1 MCIRDSINFIQYISA
16 GLETKNKVF
25 LLDAMALIY
34 RAHFAFS
41 KNPIVNSKGINTSA
55 VYGFLNTLLELLN
68 KEKPTHLAVAFDT
81 KSPTFRSEIFT
92 EYKANRERQPE
103 DIQVAIPIIKNF
115 LEHLNIKIVE
125 LDGFEADDIIGTLSG
140 VLSEEEETQVFMMTP
155 DKDFAQLVKENVFL
169 YKPAFMGRGVDI
181 LGVKEVLEK
190 FKIKEVDQ
198 VIDFLGLQGDSVDNI
213 PGIPGVGP
221 KTAQKLLSEYGSV
234 EGILE
239 NKEKIKGSVGMKV
252 RDNTESALMSKELA
266 KIKTDISLNIEINDL
281 KIKKANYSD
290 LNRLLDEMEF
300 RTIKNR
306 MISSGL
312 LLEQEEGQLDF
323 FSNQTSAETENL
335 NYKLIDK
342 NKLDDLVK
350 SLALSKSICVDTETS
365 SLNIQEAELAG
376 IALSD
381 GEKKGYYIPTVNDH
395 NEIINK
401 LKPLLEN
408 PSIMIIGHNLKYDLQ
423 ILKKYNINIKENV
436 FDTMLAHYLINPES
450 SHKLDVLSENYL
462 NHKCIPIE
470 DIIGKRGVNQKKMT
484 DLDPKE
490 IYVYACED
498 ADITFRL
505 KKIFEQELKKNNL
518 TKLFYDLEIPLMF
531 VLCEIENNGVK
542 IDSDF
547 LSNMSTL
554 LTKKIN
560 ETQKSIYNIAGEEFN
575 VASPKQLGIILFDKL
590 KIEENPKKTK
600 SGQYSTGEDILTKLS
615 KKSKIVSLVLE
626 YREYKKLLS
635 TYIDALP
642 EMVSPYDKLIHTD
655 YAQAVTATG
664 RLSSN
669 KPNLQNIPI
678 RTQLGRKTRSAF
690 VSRTEGNFILAADY
704 SQIELRIIAS
714 FSEDKEMINAFNN
727 NKDIHSIT
735 ASKVFGVSLDDVTQ
749 DMRRRAK
756 EVNFGIIYGISPF
769 GLSQN
774 LDIPRGEAKEIIDAY
789 FDEFKNVKLYMDRSI
804 EEARSKK
811 QVKTLLGRRRFLR
824 DIDSRNYTLRGFAE
838 RNAINSPIQ
847 GTAADIIKL
856 AMVSI
861 SKWMKENN
869 IKSKMIMQVH
879 DELVFD
885 VERTELELLS
895 LNIKKIM
902 ENVIK
907 IKVPLLVEVGHGKT
921 WLEAH

>member
-1 MCIRDSINFIQYISA
+1 
-16 GLETKNKVF
+16 
-25 LLDAMALIY
+25 MALIY

-68 KEKPTHLAVAFDT
+68 KEKPTHVAVAFDT
-81 KSPTFRSEIFT
+81 KSPTFRSDIFS

-115 LEHLNIKIVE
+115 LEHLNIKRVE
-125 LDGFEADDIIGTLSG
+125 LDGFEADDIIGTLSC
-140 VLSEEEETQVFMMTP
+140 VLSEEEDTQVFMMTP

-181 LGVKEVLEK
+181 LGVNEVLEK
-190 FKIKEVDQ
+190 FKIKEVGQ

-266 KIKTDISLNIEINDL
+266 KIKTDISLNIKINDL
-281 KIKKANYSD
+281 KNKKANYSE
-290 LNRLLDEMEF
+290 LNKLLDEMEF

-306 MISSGL
+306 MISSGI

-323 FSNQTSAETENL
+323 FSNQSSVETENL
-335 NYKLIDK
+335 KYKLIDK
-342 NKLDDLVK
+342 NNLDDLVK
-350 SLALSKSICVDTETS
+350 SLTLSKSLCVDTETS

-376 IALSD
+376 IALSNE
-381 GEKKGYYIPTVNDH
+381 EKKGYYIPTLNDCD
-395 NEIINK
+395 EVIYK

-484 DLDPKE
+484 DLDPKD

-505 KKIFEQELKKNNL
+505 KNIFEQELKKNNL
-518 TKLFYDLEIPLMF
+518 TKLFYHLEIPLMF
-531 VLCEIENNGVK
+531 VLCEIEKNGVK

-560 ETQKSIYNIAGEEFN
+560 ETQKSIHKIAGEEFN
-575 VASPKQLGIILFDKL
+575 VASPKQLGVILFDKL
-590 KIEENPKKTK
+590 KIDDNPKKTK
-600 SGQYSTGEDILTKLS
+600 SGQYSTSEDILTKLS
-615 KKSKIVSLVLE
+615 KKSKIVSLILE

-642 EMVSPYDKLIHTD
+642 QMVSSYDKLIHTD

-690 VSRTEGNFILAADY
+690 VSRTKGNFILAADY

-735 ASKVFGVSLDDVTQ
+735 ASKVFGISLDDVTQ

-804 EEARSKK
+804 EKAKSEK

-824 DIDSRNYTLRGFAE
+824 DIDSRNYTLRGYAE

-856 AMVSI
+856 AMISI

-885 VERTELELLS
+885 VEKTELELLS

-907 IKVPLLVEVGHGKT
+907 IKVPLLVEVGYGKT

>member
-1 MCIRDSINFIQYISA
+1 
-16 GLETKNKVF
+16 LETKNKVF

-41 KNPIVNSKGINTSA
+41 KNPIVNSKGVNTSA

-68 KEKPTHLAVAFDT
+68 KEKPTHVAVAFDT
-81 KSPTFRSEIFT
+81 KSPTFRSDIFS

-103 DIQVAIPIIKNF
+103 DIQVAIPIIKKF
-115 LEHLNIKIVE
+115 LEHLNIKRVE
-125 LDGFEADDIIGTLSG
+125 LDGFEADDIIGTLSC
-140 VLSEEEETQVFMMTP
+140 VLSEEEDTQVFMMTP

-181 LGVKEVLEK
+181 LGVNEVLEK

-239 NKEKIKGSVGMKV
+239 NKEKIKGSIGIKV

-266 KIKTDISLNIEINDL
+266 KIKTDISLNIKINDL
-281 KIKKANYSD
+281 KNKKANYSE
-290 LNRLLDEMEF
+290 LNKLLDEMEF

-306 MISSGL
+306 MISSGI

-323 FSNQTSAETENL
+323 FSNQSSVETENL
-335 NYKLIDK
+335 KYKLIDK
-342 NKLDDLVK
+342 NNLDDLVK
-350 SLALSKSICVDTETS
+350 SLTLSKSLCVDTETS

-376 IALSD
+376 IALSNE
-381 GEKKGYYIPTVNDH
+381 EKKGYYIPTLNDCD
-395 NEIINK
+395 EVIYK

-423 ILKKYNINIKENV
+423 ILKKYDINIKENV

-484 DLDPKE
+484 DLDPKD

-505 KKIFEQELKKNNL
+505 KNIFEQELKKNNL

-560 ETQKSIYNIAGEEFN
+560 ETQKSIHKIAGEEFN
-575 VASPKQLGIILFDKL
+575 VASPKQLGVILFDKL
-590 KIEENPKKTK
+590 KIDDNPKKTK
-600 SGQYSTGEDILTKLS
+600 SGQYSTSEDILTKLS
-615 KKSKIVSLVLE
+615 KKSKIVSLILE

-642 EMVSPYDKLIHTD
+642 QMVSSYDKLIHTD

-690 VSRTEGNFILAADY
+690 VSRTKGNFILAADY

-735 ASKVFGVSLDDVTQ
+735 ASKVFGISLDDVTQ

-804 EEARSKK
+804 EEAKSKK

-856 AMVSI
+856 AMISI

-885 VERTELELLS
+885 VEKTELELLS

-907 IKVPLLVEVGHGKT
+907 IKVPLLVEVGYGKT

>member
-1 MCIRDSINFIQYISA
+1 M
-16 GLETKNKVF
+16 ETKNKVF

-41 KNPIVNSKGINTSA
+41 KNPIINSKGINTSA

-68 KEKPTHLAVAFDT
+68 KEKPTHVAVAFDT

-103 DIQVAIPIIKNF
+103 DIQVATPIIKNF
-115 LEHLNIKIVE
+115 LEHLNIKRVE
-125 LDGFEADDIIGTLSG
+125 LEGFEADDIIGTLSC
-140 VLSEEEETQVFMMTP
+140 VLSEEEDTQVFMMTP

-181 LGVKEVLEK
+181 LGVNEVLEK

-239 NKEKIKGSVGMKV
+239 NKEKIKGSIGMKV

-266 KIKTDISLNIEINDL
+266 KIKTDISLNIKINDL
-281 KIKKANYSD
+281 KNKKANYSE
-290 LNRLLDEMEF
+290 LNKLLDEMEF

-306 MISSGL
+306 MISSGI
-312 LLEQEEGQLDF
+312 LLEEEEGQLDF
-323 FSNQTSAETENL
+323 FSNQSSVETENL
-335 NYKLIDK
+335 KYKLIDK
-342 NKLDDLVK
+342 NNLDDLVK
-350 SLALSKSICVDTETS
+350 SLTLSKSLCVDTETS

-376 IALSD
+376 IALSNE
-381 GEKKGYYIPTVNDH
+381 EKKGYYIPTLNDRD
-395 NEIINK
+395 EVIYK

-484 DLDPKE
+484 DLDPKD

-505 KKIFEQELKKNNL
+505 KNIFEKELKKNNL

-560 ETQKSIYNIAGEEFN
+560 ETQKSIHKIAGEEFN

-590 KIEENPKKTK
+590 KIDDNPKKTK
-600 SGQYSTGEDILTKLS
+600 SGQYSTSEDILTKLS
-615 KKSKIVSLVLE
+615 KKSKIVSLILE

-642 EMVSPYDKLIHTD
+642 QMVSSYDKLIHTD

-690 VSRTEGNFILAADY
+690 VSRTKGNFILAADY

-714 FSEDKEMINAFNN
+714 FSEDNEMINAFNN

-735 ASKVFGVSLDDVTQ
+735 ASKVFGISLDDVTQ

-804 EEARSKK
+804 EEAKSKK

-856 AMVSI
+856 AMISI

-885 VERTELELLS
+885 VEKTELELLS
-895 LNIKKIM
+895 INIKKIM

-907 IKVPLLVEVGHGKT
+907 IKVPLLVEVGYGKT

>member
-1 MCIRDSINFIQYISA
+1 
-16 GLETKNKVF
+16 LETKNKVF

-68 KEKPTHLAVAFDT
+68 KEKPTHVAVAFDT
-81 KSPTFRSEIFT
+81 KSPTFRSDIFS

-115 LEHLNIKIVE
+115 LEHLNIKRVE
-125 LDGFEADDIIGTLSG
+125 LDGFEADDIIGTLSC
-140 VLSEEEETQVFMMTP
+140 VLSEEEDTQVFMMTP

-181 LGVKEVLEK
+181 LGVNEVLEK

-266 KIKTDISLNIEINDL
+266 KIKTDISLNIKINDL
-281 KIKKANYSD
+281 KNKKANYSE
-290 LNRLLDEMEF
+290 LNKLLDEMEF

-306 MISSGL
+306 MISSGI

-323 FSNQTSAETENL
+323 FSNQSSVETENL
-335 NYKLIDK
+335 KYKLIDK
-342 NKLDDLVK
+342 NNLDDLVK
-350 SLALSKSICVDTETS
+350 SLTLSKSLCVDTETS

-376 IALSD
+376 IALSNE
-381 GEKKGYYIPTVNDH
+381 EKKGYYIPTLNDCD
-395 NEIINK
+395 EVIYK

-484 DLDPKE
+484 DLDPKD

-505 KKIFEQELKKNNL
+505 KNIFEQELKKNNL

-531 VLCEIENNGVK
+531 VLCEIEKNGVK

-560 ETQKSIYNIAGEEFN
+560 ETQKSIHKIAGEDFN
-575 VASPKQLGIILFDKL
+575 VASPKQLGVILFDKL
-590 KIEENPKKTK
+590 KIDDNPKKTK
-600 SGQYSTGEDILTKLS
+600 SGQYSTSEDILTKLS
-615 KKSKIVSLVLE
+615 KKSKIVSLILE

-642 EMVSPYDKLIHTD
+642 QMVSSYDKLIHTD

-690 VSRTEGNFILAADY
+690 VSRTKGNFILAADY

-735 ASKVFGVSLDDVTQ
+735 ASKVFGISLDDVTQ

-804 EEARSKK
+804 EEAKSKK

-856 AMVSI
+856 AMISI

-885 VERTELELLS
+885 VEKTELELLS

-907 IKVPLLVEVGHGKT
+907 IKVPLLVEVGYGKT

>member
-1 MCIRDSINFIQYISA
+1 
-16 GLETKNKVF
+16 
-25 LLDAMALIY
+25 
-34 RAHFAFS
+34 
-41 KNPIVNSKGINTSA
+41 
-55 VYGFLNTLLELLN
+55 
-68 KEKPTHLAVAFDT
+68 
-81 KSPTFRSEIFT
+81 
-92 EYKANRERQPE
+92 
-103 DIQVAIPIIKNF
+103 
-115 LEHLNIKIVE
+115 
-125 LDGFEADDIIGTLSG
+125 
-140 VLSEEEETQVFMMTP
+140 
-155 DKDFAQLVKENVFL
+155 
-169 YKPAFMGRGVDI
+169 
-181 LGVKEVLEK
+181 
-190 FKIKEVDQ
+190 
-198 VIDFLGLQGDSVDNI
+198 
-213 PGIPGVGP
+213 
-221 KTAQKLLSEYGSV
+221 
-234 EGILE
+234 
-239 NKEKIKGSVGMKV
+239 
-252 RDNTESALMSKELA
+252 
-266 KIKTDISLNIEINDL
+266 
-281 KIKKANYSD
+281 
-290 LNRLLDEMEF
+290 MEF

-365 SLNIQEAELAG
+365 SLNIQEAKLAG

-885 VERTELELLS
+885 VEKTELELLS

>member
-1 MCIRDSINFIQYISA
+1 
-16 GLETKNKVF
+16 
-25 LLDAMALIY
+25 MALIY

-642 EMVSPYDKLIHTD
+642 EMVSSYDKLIHTD

-885 VERTELELLS
+885 VEKTELELLS

>member
-1 MCIRDSINFIQYISA
+1 M
-16 GLETKNKVF
+16 ETKNKVF

-68 KEKPTHLAVAFDT
+68 KEKPTHVAVAFDT
-81 KSPTFRSEIFT
+81 KSPTFRSDIFS

-115 LEHLNIKIVE
+115 LEHLNIKRVE
-125 LDGFEADDIIGTLSG
+125 LDGFEADDIIGTLSC
-140 VLSEEEETQVFMMTP
+140 VLSEEEDTQVFMMTP

-181 LGVKEVLEK
+181 LGVNEVLEK

-266 KIKTDISLNIEINDL
+266 KIKTDISLNIKINDL
-281 KIKKANYSD
+281 KNKKANYSE
-290 LNRLLDEMEF
+290 LNKLLDEMEF

-306 MISSGL
+306 MISSGI

-323 FSNQTSAETENL
+323 FSNQSSVETENL
-335 NYKLIDK
+335 KYKLIDK
-342 NKLDDLVK
+342 NNLDDLVK
-350 SLALSKSICVDTETS
+350 SLTLSKSLCVDTETS

-376 IALSD
+376 IALSNE
-381 GEKKGYYIPTVNDH
+381 EKKGYYIPTLNDCD
-395 NEIINK
+395 EVIYK

-484 DLDPKE
+484 DLDPKD

-505 KKIFEQELKKNNL
+505 KNIFEQELKKNNL

-531 VLCEIENNGVK
+531 VLCEIEKNGVK

-560 ETQKSIYNIAGEEFN
+560 ETQKSIHKIAGEDFN
-575 VASPKQLGIILFDKL
+575 VASPKQLGVILFDKL
-590 KIEENPKKTK
+590 KIDDNPKKTK
-600 SGQYSTGEDILTKLS
+600 SGQYSTSEDILTKLS
-615 KKSKIVSLVLE
+615 KKSKIVSLILE

-642 EMVSPYDKLIHTD
+642 QMVSSYDKLIHTD

-690 VSRTEGNFILAADY
+690 VSRTKGNFILAADY

-735 ASKVFGVSLDDVTQ
+735 ASKVFGISLDDVTQ

-804 EEARSKK
+804 EEAKSKK

-856 AMVSI
+856 AMISI

-885 VERTELELLS
+885 VEKTELELLS

-907 IKVPLLVEVGHGKT
+907 IKVPLLVEVGYGKT

>member
-1 MCIRDSINFIQYISA
+1 
-16 GLETKNKVF
+16 
-25 LLDAMALIY
+25 MALIY

-55 VYGFLNTLLELLN
+55 VYGFLNTLLELIN
-68 KEKPTHLAVAFDT
+68 KEKPTHVAVAFDT
-81 KSPTFRSEIFT
+81 KSPTFRSDIFS

-115 LEHLNIKIVE
+115 LEQLNIKRVE
-125 LDGFEADDIIGTLSG
+125 LDGFEADDIIGTLSC
-140 VLSEEEETQVFMMTP
+140 VLSEEEDTQVFMMTP
-155 DKDFAQLVKENVFL
+155 DKDFAQLVKKNVFL

-181 LGVKEVLEK
+181 LGVNEVLEK

-266 KIKTDISLNIEINDL
+266 KIKTDISLNIKINDL
-281 KIKKANYSD
+281 KNKKANYSE
-290 LNRLLDEMEF
+290 LNKLLDEMEF

-306 MISSGL
+306 MISSGI

-323 FSNQTSAETENL
+323 FSNQSSVETENL
-335 NYKLIDK
+335 KYKLIDK
-342 NKLDDLVK
+342 NNLDDLVK
-350 SLALSKSICVDTETS
+350 SLTLSKSLCVDTETS

-376 IALSD
+376 IALSNE
-381 GEKKGYYIPTVNDH
+381 EKKGYYIPTVNDCD
-395 NEIINK
+395 EVIYK

-484 DLDPKE
+484 DLDPKD

-505 KKIFEQELKKNNL
+505 KNIFEQELKKNNL

-560 ETQKSIYNIAGEEFN
+560 ETQKSIHKIAGEEFN
-575 VASPKQLGIILFDKL
+575 VASPKQLGVILFDKL
-590 KIEENPKKTK
+590 KIDDNPKKTK
-600 SGQYSTGEDILTKLS
+600 SGQYSTSEDILTKLS
-615 KKSKIVSLVLE
+615 KKSKIVSLILE

-642 EMVSPYDKLIHTD
+642 QMVSSYDKLIHTD

-690 VSRTEGNFILAADY
+690 VSRTKGNFILAADY

-735 ASKVFGVSLDDVTQ
+735 ASKVFGISLDDVTQ

-804 EEARSKK
+804 EEAKSEK

-856 AMVSI
+856 AMISI

-885 VERTELELLS
+885 VEKAELELLS

-907 IKVPLLVEVGHGKT
+907 IKVPLLVEVGYGKT

>member
-1 MCIRDSINFIQYISA
+1 
-16 GLETKNKVF
+16 
-25 LLDAMALIY
+25 MALIY

-68 KEKPTHLAVAFDT
+68 KEKPTHVAVAFDT
-81 KSPTFRSEIFT
+81 KSPTFRSDIFS

-115 LEHLNIKIVE
+115 LEHLNIKRVE
-125 LDGFEADDIIGTLSG
+125 LDGFEADDIIGTLSC
-140 VLSEEEETQVFMMTP
+140 VLSEEEDTQVFMMTP

-181 LGVKEVLEK
+181 LGVNEVLEK

-252 RDNTESALMSKELA
+252 RDNTEAALMSKELA
-266 KIKTDISLNIEINDL
+266 KIKTDISLNIKINDL
-281 KIKKANYSD
+281 KNKKANYSE
-290 LNRLLDEMEF
+290 LNKLLDEMEF

-306 MISSGL
+306 MISSGI

-323 FSNQTSAETENL
+323 FSNQSSVETENL
-335 NYKLIDK
+335 KYKLIDK
-342 NKLDDLVK
+342 NNLDDLVK
-350 SLALSKSICVDTETS
+350 SLTLSKSLCVDTETS

-376 IALSD
+376 IALSNE
-381 GEKKGYYIPTVNDH
+381 EKKGYYIPTLNDCD
-395 NEIINK
+395 EVIYK

-484 DLDPKE
+484 DLDPKD

-505 KKIFEQELKKNNL
+505 KNIFEQELKKNNL

-531 VLCEIENNGVK
+531 VLCEIEKNGVK

-560 ETQKSIYNIAGEEFN
+560 ETQKSIHKIAGEDFN
-575 VASPKQLGIILFDKL
+575 VASPKQLGVILFDKL
-590 KIEENPKKTK
+590 KIDDNPKKTK
-600 SGQYSTGEDILTKLS
+600 SGQYSTSEDILTKLS
-615 KKSKIVSLVLE
+615 KKSKIVSLILE

-642 EMVSPYDKLIHTD
+642 QMVSSYDKLIHTD

-690 VSRTEGNFILAADY
+690 VSRTKGNFILAADY

-735 ASKVFGVSLDDVTQ
+735 ASKVFGISLDDVTQ

-804 EEARSKK
+804 EEAKSKK

-856 AMVSI
+856 AMISI

-885 VERTELELLS
+885 VEKTELELLS

-907 IKVPLLVEVGHGKT
+907 IKVPLLVEVGYGKT

>member
-1 MCIRDSINFIQYISA
+1 
-16 GLETKNKVF
+16 
-25 LLDAMALIY
+25 MALIY

-68 KEKPTHLAVAFDT
+68 KEKPTHVAVAFDT
-81 KSPTFRSEIFT
+81 KSPTFRSDIFS

-115 LEHLNIKIVE
+115 LEHLNIKRVE
-125 LDGFEADDIIGTLSG
+125 LDGFEADDIIGTLSC
-140 VLSEEEETQVFMMTP
+140 VLSEEEDTQVFMMTP

-181 LGVKEVLEK
+181 LGVNEVLEK

-266 KIKTDISLNIEINDL
+266 KIKTDISLNIKINDL
-281 KIKKANYSD
+281 KNKKANYSE
-290 LNRLLDEMEF
+290 LNKLLDEMEF

-306 MISSGL
+306 MISSGI

-323 FSNQTSAETENL
+323 FSNQSSVETENL
-335 NYKLIDK
+335 KYKLIDK
-342 NKLDDLVK
+342 NNLDDLVK
-350 SLALSKSICVDTETS
+350 SLTLSKSLCVDTETS
-365 SLNIQEAELAG
+365 SLNIQKAELAG
-376 IALSD
+376 IALSNE
-381 GEKKGYYIPTVNDH
+381 EKKGYYIPTLNDCD
-395 NEIINK
+395 EVIYK

-484 DLDPKE
+484 DLDPKD

-505 KKIFEQELKKNNL
+505 KNIFEKELKKNNL

-531 VLCEIENNGVK
+531 VLCEIEKNGVK

-560 ETQKSIYNIAGEEFN
+560 ETQKSIHKIAGEDFN
-575 VASPKQLGIILFDKL
+575 VASPKQLGVILFDKL
-590 KIEENPKKTK
+590 KIDDNPKKTK
-600 SGQYSTGEDILTKLS
+600 SGQYSTSEDILTKLS
-615 KKSKIVSLVLE
+615 KKSKIVSLILE

-642 EMVSPYDKLIHTD
+642 QMVSSYDKLIHTD

-690 VSRTEGNFILAADY
+690 VSRTKGNFILAADY

-735 ASKVFGVSLDDVTQ
+735 ASKVFGISLDDVTQ

-804 EEARSKK
+804 EEAKSKK

-856 AMVSI
+856 AMISI

-885 VERTELELLS
+885 VEKTELELLS

-907 IKVPLLVEVGHGKT
+907 IKVPLLVEVGYGKT

>member
-1 MCIRDSINFIQYISA
+1 
-16 GLETKNKVF
+16 
-25 LLDAMALIY
+25 MALIY

-68 KEKPTHLAVAFDT
+68 KEKPTHVAVAFDT
-81 KSPTFRSEIFT
+81 KSPTFRSDIFS

-115 LEHLNIKIVE
+115 LEHLNIKRVE
-125 LDGFEADDIIGTLSG
+125 LDGFEADDIIGTLSC
-140 VLSEEEETQVFMMTP
+140 VLSEEEDTQVFMMTP
-155 DKDFAQLVKENVFL
+155 DKDFAQLVKKNVFL

-181 LGVKEVLEK
+181 LGVNEVLEK
-190 FKIKEVDQ
+190 FKIKEVGQ

-266 KIKTDISLNIEINDL
+266 KIKTDISLNIKINDL
-281 KIKKANYSD
+281 KNKKANYSE
-290 LNRLLDEMEF
+290 LNKLLDEMEF

-306 MISSGL
+306 MISSGI
-312 LLEQEEGQLDF
+312 LLEQEEGQLGF
-323 FSNQTSAETENL
+323 FSNQSSVETENL
-335 NYKLIDK
+335 KYKLIDK
-342 NKLDDLVK
+342 NNLDDLVK
-350 SLALSKSICVDTETS
+350 SLTLSKSLCVDTETS

-376 IALSD
+376 IALSNE
-381 GEKKGYYIPTVNDH
+381 EKKGYYIPTLNDCD
-395 NEIINK
+395 EVIYK

-484 DLDPKE
+484 DLDPKD

-505 KKIFEQELKKNNL
+505 KNIFEQELKKNNL

-531 VLCEIENNGVK
+531 VLCEIEKNGVK

-560 ETQKSIYNIAGEEFN
+560 ETQKSIHKIAGEEFN
-575 VASPKQLGIILFDKL
+575 VASPKQLGVILFDKL
-590 KIEENPKKTK
+590 KIDDNPKKTK
-600 SGQYSTGEDILTKLS
+600 SGQYSTSEDILTKLS
-615 KKSKIVSLVLE
+615 KKSKIVSLILE

-642 EMVSPYDKLIHTD
+642 QMVSSYDKLIHTD

-690 VSRTEGNFILAADY
+690 VSRTKGNFILAADY

-735 ASKVFGVSLDDVTQ
+735 ASKVFGISLDDVTQ

-804 EEARSKK
+804 EEAKSEK

-856 AMVSI
+856 AMISI

-885 VERTELELLS
+885 VEKTELELLS

-907 IKVPLLVEVGHGKT
+907 IKVPLLVEVGYGKT

>member
-1 MCIRDSINFIQYISA
+1 
-16 GLETKNKVF
+16 
-25 LLDAMALIY
+25 MALIY

-103 DIQVAIPIIKNF
+103 DIQVAIPIIKIF

-312 LLEQEEGQLDF
+312 LLEKEEGQLDF

-365 SLNIQEAELAG
+365 SLNIQEAKLAG

-885 VERTELELLS
+885 VEKTELELLS

>member
-1 MCIRDSINFIQYISA
+1 
-16 GLETKNKVF
+16 
-25 LLDAMALIY
+25 MALIY

-365 SLNIQEAELAG
+365 SLNIQEAKLAG

-885 VERTELELLS
+885 VEKTELELLS

>member
-1 MCIRDSINFIQYISA
+1 
-16 GLETKNKVF
+16 
-25 LLDAMALIY
+25 MALIY

-125 LDGFEADDIIGTLSG
+125 LDGFEADDIIGTLSS

-312 LLEQEEGQLDF
+312 LLEKEEGQLDF

-885 VERTELELLS
+885 VEKTELELLS

>member
-1 MCIRDSINFIQYISA
+1 
-16 GLETKNKVF
+16 
-25 LLDAMALIY
+25 MALIY

-68 KEKPTHLAVAFDT
+68 KEKPTHVAVAFDT
-81 KSPTFRSEIFT
+81 KSPTFRSDIFS

-115 LEHLNIKIVE
+115 LEHLNIKRVE
-125 LDGFEADDIIGTLSG
+125 LDGFEADDIIGTLSC
-140 VLSEEEETQVFMMTP
+140 VLSEEEDTQVFMMTP

-181 LGVKEVLEK
+181 LGVNEVLEK

-266 KIKTDISLNIEINDL
+266 KIKTDISLNIKINDL
-281 KIKKANYSD
+281 KNKKANYSE
-290 LNRLLDEMEF
+290 LNKLLDEMEF

-306 MISSGL
+306 MISSGI

-323 FSNQTSAETENL
+323 FSNQSSVETENL
-335 NYKLIDK
+335 KYKLIDK
-342 NKLDDLVK
+342 NNLDDLVK
-350 SLALSKSICVDTETS
+350 SLTLSKSLCVDTETS

-376 IALSD
+376 IALSNE
-381 GEKKGYYIPTVNDH
+381 EKKGYYIPTLNDCD
-395 NEIINK
+395 EVIYK

-484 DLDPKE
+484 DLDPKD

-505 KKIFEQELKKNNL
+505 KNIFEQELKKNNL

-531 VLCEIENNGVK
+531 VLCEIEKNGVK

-560 ETQKSIYNIAGEEFN
+560 ETQKSIHKIAGEEFN
-575 VASPKQLGIILFDKL
+575 VASPKQLGVILFDKL
-590 KIEENPKKTK
+590 KIDDNPKKTK
-600 SGQYSTGEDILTKLS
+600 SGQYSTSEDILTKLS
-615 KKSKIVSLVLE
+615 KKSKIVSLILE

-642 EMVSPYDKLIHTD
+642 QMVSSYDKLIHTD

-690 VSRTEGNFILAADY
+690 VSRTKGNFILAADY

-735 ASKVFGVSLDDVTQ
+735 ASKVFGISLDDVTQ

-804 EEARSKK
+804 EEAKSKK

-856 AMVSI
+856 AMISI

-885 VERTELELLS
+885 VEKTELELLS

-907 IKVPLLVEVGHGKT
+907 IKVPLLVEVGYGKT

>member
-1 MCIRDSINFIQYISA
+1 M
-16 GLETKNKVF
+16 ETKNKVF

-68 KEKPTHLAVAFDT
+68 KEKPTHVAVAFDT
-81 KSPTFRSEIFT
+81 KSPTFRSDIFN

-115 LEHLNIKIVE
+115 LEHLNIKRVE
-125 LDGFEADDIIGTLSG
+125 LDGFEADDIIGTLSC

-181 LGVKEVLEK
+181 LGVNEVLEK
-190 FKIKEVDQ
+190 FKIKKVDQ

-239 NKEKIKGSVGMKV
+239 NKEKIKGSIGMKV

-266 KIKTDISLNIEINDL
+266 KIKTDISLNIKINDL
-281 KIKKANYSD
+281 KNKKANYSE
-290 LNRLLDEMEF
+290 LNKLLDEMEF

-306 MISSGL
+306 MISSGI
-312 LLEQEEGQLDF
+312 LLEEEEGQLDF
-323 FSNQTSAETENL
+323 FSNQSSVETENL
-335 NYKLIDK
+335 KYKLIDK
-342 NKLDDLVK
+342 NNLDDLVK
-350 SLALSKSICVDTETS
+350 SLTLSKSLCVDTETS

-376 IALSD
+376 IALSNE
-381 GEKKGYYIPTVNDH
+381 EKKGYYIPTLNDCD
-395 NEIINK
+395 EVIYK

-484 DLDPKE
+484 DLDPKD

-505 KKIFEQELKKNNL
+505 KNIFEKELKKNNL

-560 ETQKSIYNIAGEEFN
+560 ETQKSIHKIAGEEFN
-575 VASPKQLGIILFDKL
+575 VASPKQLGVILFDKL
-590 KIEENPKKTK
+590 KIDDNPKKTK
-600 SGQYSTGEDILTKLS
+600 SGQYSTSEDILTKLS
-615 KKSKIVSLVLE
+615 KKSKIVSLILE

-642 EMVSPYDKLIHTD
+642 QMVSSYDKLIHTD

-690 VSRTEGNFILAADY
+690 VSRTKGNFILAADY

-735 ASKVFGVSLDDVTQ
+735 ASKVFGISLDDVTQ

-804 EEARSKK
+804 EEAKSKK

-856 AMVSI
+856 AMISI

-885 VERTELELLS
+885 VEKTELELLS

>member
-1 MCIRDSINFIQYISA
+1 M
-16 GLETKNKVF
+16 ETKNKVF

-41 KNPIVNSKGINTSA
+41 KNPIVNSKGLNTSA
-55 VYGFLNTLLELLN
+55 IYGFLNTLLELLN
-68 KEKPTHLAVAFDT
+68 KEKPTHMAVAFDT

-115 LEHLNIKIVE
+115 LHHLNIRMVE
-125 LDGFEADDIIGTLSG
+125 LDGFEADDIIGTISNILSQEKDT
-140 VLSEEEETQVFMMTP
+140 SVFMMTP

-169 YKPAFMGRGVDI
+169 YKPAFMGRGVDV
-181 LGVKEVLEK
+181 LGIKEVLDK
-190 FKIKEVDQ
+190 FKINKINQ
-198 VIDFLGLQGDSVDNI
+198 VVDFLGLQGDSVDNI

-221 KTAQKLLSEYGSV
+221 KTAQKLLLEYGTI
-234 EGILE
+234 EGIIE
-239 NKEKIKGSVGMKV
+239 NKEKIKGSVGLKV
-252 RDNTESALMSKELA
+252 RENTNSALMSKKLA
-266 KIKTDISLNIEINDL
+266 KIKIDIPLGIDIKDL
-281 KIKKANYSD
+281 KNKKANNKE
-290 LNRLLDEMEF
+290 LTKLLDEMEF
-300 RTIKNR
+300 RTLKNR
-306 MISSGL
+306 MVSYGV
-312 LLEQEEGQLDF
+312 LLEEEEGQLDF
-323 FSNQTSAETENL
+323 FSNQFSVENDNL
-335 NYKLIDK
+335 NYTLVEK
-342 NKLDDLVK
+342 NNLDELVK
-350 SLALSKSICVDTETS
+350 TLSSSKNLCVDTETS

-376 IALSD
+376 VALSD
-381 GEKKGYYIPTVNDH
+381 EEKKGYYIPTIDDCDYV
-395 NEIINK
+395 INK

-408 PSIMIIGHNLKYDLQ
+408 PKTTIIGHNLKYDLQ

-436 FDTMLAHYLINPES
+436 FDTMLAHYLLNPES

-470 DIIGKRGVNQKKMT
+470 DIIGKPGVNQKKMT
-484 DLDPKE
+484 ELPPKD
-490 IYVYACED
+490 IYMYACED

-505 KKIFEQELKKNNL
+505 KNIFEKDLKKNNL
-518 TKLFYDLEIPLMF
+518 SKLFYDLEIPLMF
-531 VLCEIENNGVK
+531 VLCEIEDNGVK
-542 IDSDF
+542 IDIEF
-547 LSNMSTL
+547 LSKMSQL
-554 LTKKIN
+554 LTKKIK
-560 ETQKSIYNIAGEEFN
+560 ETEKSIYKIAGEEFN
-575 VASPKQLGIILFDKL
+575 VSSPKQLGVILFDKL
-590 KIEENPKKTK
+590 KIDDKPKKTK
-600 SGQYSTGEDILTKLS
+600 SGQYSTGEDILVKLS

-635 TYIDALP
+635 TYVDALP
-642 EMVSPYDKLIHTD
+642 QMISPKDNLIHTD

-678 RTQLGRKTRSAF
+678 RTTLGRKTRSAF
-690 VSRTEGNFILAADY
+690 VSRNKGNFILAADY

-727 NKDIHSIT
+727 NKDIHAIT
-735 ASKVFGVSLDDVTQ
+735 ASKVFGVSLEDVTQ

-774 LDIPRGEAKEIIDAY
+774 LDISRAEAKEIIDAY
-789 FDEFKNVKLYMDRSI
+789 FDEFKSVKLYMERSI
-804 EEARSKK
+804 KEAKEKK
-811 QVKTLLGRRRFLR
+811 QVETLLGRRRFLR

-847 GTAADIIKL
+847 GSAADIIKL
-856 AMVSI
+856 AMVAI
-861 SKWMKENN
+861 SKWMKDNE

-885 VERTELELLS
+885 VDSSEIDLLS

-902 ENVIK
+902 ESVIK
-907 IKVPLLVEVGHGKT
+907 IKVPLLVDVGYGKT

>member
-1 MCIRDSINFIQYISA
+1 
-16 GLETKNKVF
+16 
-25 LLDAMALIY
+25 MALIY

-55 VYGFLNTLLELLN
+55 VYGFLNTLLELIN
-68 KEKPTHLAVAFDT
+68 KEKPTHVAVAFDT
-81 KSPTFRSEIFT
+81 KSPTFRSDIFS

-115 LEHLNIKIVE
+115 LEHLNIKRVE
-125 LDGFEADDIIGTLSG
+125 LDGFEADDIIGTLSC
-140 VLSEEEETQVFMMTP
+140 VLSEEEDTQVFMMTP

-181 LGVKEVLEK
+181 LGVNEVLEK

-266 KIKTDISLNIEINDL
+266 KIKTDISLNIKINDL
-281 KIKKANYSD
+281 KNKKANYSE
-290 LNRLLDEMEF
+290 LNKLLDEMEF

-306 MISSGL
+306 MISSGI

-323 FSNQTSAETENL
+323 FSNQSSVETENL
-335 NYKLIDK
+335 KYKLIDK
-342 NKLDDLVK
+342 NNLDDLVK
-350 SLALSKSICVDTETS
+350 SLTLSKSLCVDTETS

-376 IALSD
+376 IALSNE
-381 GEKKGYYIPTVNDH
+381 EKKGYYIPTLNDCD
-395 NEIINK
+395 EVIYK

-484 DLDPKE
+484 DLDPKD

-505 KKIFEQELKKNNL
+505 KNIFEQELKKNNL

-531 VLCEIENNGVK
+531 VLCEIEKNGVK

-560 ETQKSIYNIAGEEFN
+560 ETQKSIHKIAGEDFN
-575 VASPKQLGIILFDKL
+575 VASPKQLGVILFDKL
-590 KIEENPKKTK
+590 KIDDNPKKTK
-600 SGQYSTGEDILTKLS
+600 SGQYSTSEDILTKLS
-615 KKSKIVSLVLE
+615 KKSKIVSLILE

-642 EMVSPYDKLIHTD
+642 QMVSSYDKLIHTD

-690 VSRTEGNFILAADY
+690 VSRTKGNFILAADY

-735 ASKVFGVSLDDVTQ
+735 ASKVFGISLDDVTQ

-804 EEARSKK
+804 EEAKSKK

-856 AMVSI
+856 AMISI

-885 VERTELELLS
+885 VEKTELELLS

-907 IKVPLLVEVGHGKT
+907 IKVPLLVEVGYGKT

>member
-1 MCIRDSINFIQYISA
+1 
-16 GLETKNKVF
+16 
-25 LLDAMALIY
+25 MALIY

-125 LDGFEADDIIGTLSG
+125 LDGFEADDIIGTLSS

-804 EEARSKK
+804 KEARSKK

-885 VERTELELLS
+885 VEKTELELLS